1 VFAIGISLLHFL
13 SPILKESVPMGLRK
27 QGAKADVEKASENV
41 SDFPILQVSLKV
53 PAQAVVHFGGI
64 PPISSMTG
72 KSGPPH
78 CGRYHGSGLCNYMCS
93 ACPGF
98 SKNRLLSIGCS
109 VSAGMRL

>member
-64 PPISSMTG
+64 PPHKLYDWEIWST
-72 KSGPPH
+72 P
-78 CGRYHGSGLCNYMCS
+78 LWQ
-93 ACPGF
+93 
-98 SKNRLLSIGCS
+98 
-109 VSAGMRL
+109 VSWLWAM